1 MSAREESARV
11 QERRW
16 GMSVSVSVS
25 VSVSLS
31 MSVCL
36 RFNQN
41 PPPQVPDEIH
51 KLALSG
57 NGLGAQVRM
66 CIHG

>member
-1 MSAREESARV
+1 
-11 QERRW
+11 
-16 GMSVSVSVS
+16 MSVSVSVS

-41 PPPQVPDEIH
+41 PLPQVPDEIH
-51 KLALSG
+51 ELALSG
-57 NGLGAQVRM
+57 NGLGPQVRI

>member
-1 MSAREESARV
+1 MCKSAREESARV

-16 GMSVSVSVS
+16 GVSVS

-41 PPPQVPDEIH
+41 PLPQVPDEIH
-51 KLALSG
+51 ELALSG
-57 NGLGAQVRM
+57 NGLGPQVRI